1 MLPSLN
7 VYKWVYTGAV
17 GSTKVKRVAKT
28 SVVMNYMETPQLPE
42 TVTVTLN
49 DDSTM
54 EAPVTWK
61 QEEVDALKTATYG
74 DYQVSGSVDAF
85 TYTDKLSGKTVLV
98 PAGTWT
104 TSCNV
109 TIEGKSY
116 ITNGDFETGDA
127 QGWNLINYLG
137 EDVGYPKVDKNSSNA
152 QKGIY
157 YYTGWSKESM
167 DFAIEQEITKE
178 QIPDGVYALSAY
190 YQGTGI
196 AEVSKDAALY
206 AVITYKDGTTKTCS
220 TGIEIHNVW
229 KDFYQATVNVELDA
243 NVVSVKVGTRIA
255 CTANELGAWVVCDN
269 ITLIKSGEL
278 AKKDDSS
285 NGGTSGGNAET
296 TVVPTDKK
304 DDSQKRIIRIKQT
317 TLEIQKI
324 PLKKALLFP
333 TARQPIS

>member
-1 MLPSLN
+1 
-7 VYKWVYTGAV
+7 
-17 GSTKVKRVAKT
+17 
-28 SVVMNYMETPQLPE
+28 
-42 TVTVTLN
+42 
-49 DDSTM
+49 
-54 EAPVTWK
+54 
-61 QEEVDALKTATYG
+61 
-74 DYQVSGSVDAF
+74 
-85 TYTDKLSGKTVLV
+85 
-98 PAGTWT
+98 
-104 TSCNV
+104 
-109 TIEGKSY
+109 
-116 ITNGDFETGDA
+116 
-127 QGWNLINYLG
+127 
-137 EDVGYPKVDKNSSNA
+137 
-152 QKGIY
+152 
-157 YYTGWSKESM
+157 M